1 MGYTKTISNK
11 SQLVN
16 ITGTPQ
22 SLADLLGANVPDP
35 DVANRV
41 KIYFIGALIGAN
53 AIAWYTED
61 PDITVAPSNGRPVY
75 SGVIITITK
84 QNFDNFKIVKHSGA
98 DFNMFCAQFDHEQE
112 TT

>member
-1 MGYTKTISNK
+1 MGYTKTIKGK

-16 ITGTPQ
+16 ITDTPQ

-35 DVANRV
+35 DIANRV

-53 AIAWYTED
+53 AVAWYTED
-61 PDITVAPSNGRPVY
+61 PDTVVAPSNGRPLY
-75 SGVIITITK
+75 SGGIITITK
-84 QNFDNFKIVKHSGA
+84 QNFDDFRIVKNSGA
-98 DFNMFCAQFDHEQE
+98 DFDMFCVQFDHEQE